1 MQVQVTNLQI
11 FNRKVGIRSLS
22 HGVSVFNVMVTIDDP
37 YGAFF
42 CWFCVLLYELV
53 LGDCLV
59 GRLPCFVVELLSS
72 RHK

>member
-1 MQVQVTNLQI
+1 M
-11 FNRKVGIRSLS
+11 
-22 HGVSVFNVMVTIDDP
+22 FNVVVTIDDP

-59 GRLPCFVVELLSS
+59 GRLPCFVVELLSN